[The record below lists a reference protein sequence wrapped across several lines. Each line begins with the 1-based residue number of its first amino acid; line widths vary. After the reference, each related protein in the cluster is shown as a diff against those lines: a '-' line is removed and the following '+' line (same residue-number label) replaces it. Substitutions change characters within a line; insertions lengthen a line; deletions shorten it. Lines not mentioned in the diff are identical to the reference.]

1 MAAMH
6 LDEELK
12 ALHWRAW
19 HRGTREADMMIGG
32 YFDAHHQRWTETQR
46 AWFADLL
53 VEQDVD
59 IMAWAIGTAEPPGHY
74 CGPMMEALRKL
85 DYLKA
90 PK

>member
-1 MAAMH
+1 MH
-6 LDEELK
+6 PDEELK

-32 YFDAHHQRWTETQR
+32 FFDSHHERWNEAQR
-46 AWFADLL
+46 AWFSDLL
-53 VEQDVD
+53 AEQDVD
-59 IMAWAIGTAEPPGHY
+59 IMAWAIGTANAPARY
-74 CGPMMEALRKL
+74 SGPMMEAMKKL